1 MWDNREGKRNPK
13 APDFKCKDRSC
24 DGVIWPP
31 RDASAAAGAGAPQPA
46 AQRAPVGS
54 APAARASGSPPPAA
68 RPAASGPQVDSAG
81 MPLCPICGGAMW
93 DDRTSKRNPRAP
105 DFKCRNKP
113 RERGGPGCEG
123 VIWPARDGSPSPYP
137 PSAPRRS
144 APPAAPLADDGPRD
158 GPPVWDGPPLDDD
171 DLPF

>member
-31 RDASAAAGAGAPQPA
+31 RSAAAGPIQPSAPRAPADAPARMIAESPTATAGRGGPA
-46 AQRAPVGS
+46 A
-54 APAARASGSPPPAA
+54 
-68 RPAASGPQVDSAG
+68 GPRVDANG

-93 DDRTSKRNPRAP
+93 DDRESKRNPRAP

-123 VIWPARDGSPSPYP
+123 VIWPSRDGSPSPYP
-137 PSAPRRS
+137 PPVPRRS
-144 APPAAPLADDGPRD
+144 APPASAPPT
-158 GPPVWDGPPLDDD
+158 WDGPPLDDD
-171 DLPF
+171 DVPF